1 MDIQHISVS
10 RRGVWRQCQQQY
22 KYQYHLKTEVDEP
35 EPFYFTFGKI
45 LHKIAEEYVRSGGEL
60 LLEEV
65 SRDVING
72 KIPIEMN
79 RVKSIGEDGEEKVVE
94 EPVFAPKKL
103 PADAKKR
110 MAGMLRAIRKLTR
123 KLGTEGIVEH
133 QFRYDLDPPNDKCV
147 TGLIDRLIQRDDKWI
162 IVDYKTTKRGP
173 WRLTPVTVTKDI
185 QLRCYAKVVQKEFGV
200 PAHKI
205 YAALY
210 YLEGGNLIGAQFS
223 QKSLDEAEQDLL
235 KVYRE
240 IENTPPD
247 KAWGNVGDH
256 CKRCKFRKICPFLR
270 VT

>member
-10 RRGVWRQCQQQY
+10 RMGVWRQCVQQY
-22 KYQYHLKTEVDEP
+22 KYQYHLKVETDEP
-35 EPFYFTFGKI
+35 EPLYFAFGKM
-45 LHKIAEEYVRSGGEL
+45 LHKIAEEYVRSNGEL

-72 KIPIEMN
+72 KIPIEMKRTKTVDEN
-79 RVKSIGEDGEEKVVE
+79 GEEKTIE
-94 EPVFAPKKL
+94 EPVFAPKL
-103 PADAKKR
+103 PAENKKR

-133 QFRYDLDPPNDKCV
+133 QFRYDLDPPNERCV
-147 TGLIDRLIQRDDKWI
+147 TGLIDRLIQMDDKYV

-173 WRLTPVTVTKDI
+173 WRLTPSTVTKDV
-185 QLRCYAKVVQKEFGV
+185 QLRCYARVVQKMFDV
-200 PAHKI
+200 PANKI
-205 YAALY
+205 YASLY

-223 QKSLDEAEQDLL
+223 QESLEAVEKELL
-235 KVYRE
+235 QAYLD

-247 KAWGNVGDH
+247 KAWGNVGEH
-256 CKRCKFRKICPFLR
+256 CRRCKFRKMCPFLR